1 MMSITINMIINKNLG
16 KMKTKNFVLALALMV
31 SGSAIYAQTLEV
43 NTENSSIEWLGK
55 KIGGKH
61 EGLIQLKSGSFELEG
76 EQITAGN
83 FVVDMTSITNTDLK
97 DEGRNQRLVGHLK
110 SDDFFG
116 VETYPIASFKVVQ
129 STKFKNGKATL
140 TGDITIKGRTERISF
155 DVLKDGMT
163 YTAEV
168 EIDRSKF
175 DVRYGSKSF
184 FNDLGD
190 NAIDDVFTLQIKL
203 VVT

>member
-1 MMSITINMIINKNLG
+1 
-16 KMKTKNFVLALALMV
+16 MKTIKLVLALALMV
-31 SGSAIYAQTLEV
+31 FGTVLYGQTMEVDTEKSSLEW
-43 NTENSSIEWLGK
+43 EGK

-61 EGLIQLKSGSFELEG
+61 DGFIQLKSGSFEMEG
-76 EQITAGN
+76 EQIMAGN
-83 FVVDMTSITNTDLK
+83 FVVDMTSITNSDLK

-116 VETYPIASFKVVQ
+116 VETFPTASFKVVE
-129 STKFKNGKATL
+129 STKFENGKATL
-140 TGDITIKGRTERISF
+140 TGDITIKDKTERISF

-163 YTAEV
+163 FTSEL

-184 FNDLGD
+184 FNNLGD
-190 NAIDDVFTLQIKL
+190 NAINDIFSLRIKL

>member
-1 MMSITINMIINKNLG
+1 
-16 KMKTKNFVLALALMV
+16 MKTKNFLLALVMMV
-31 SGSAIYAQTLEV
+31 SGNILYAQTLEV
-43 NTENSSIEWLGK
+43 NAEKSSIEWLGK

-61 EGLIQLKSGSFELEG
+61 NGFIQLKNGSFELEG
-76 EQITAGN
+76 EQIVAGS
-83 FVVDMTSITNTDLK
+83 FVVDMTSITNTDLN

-116 VETYPIASFKVVQ
+116 VETFPTASFKVIQ
-129 STKFKNGKATL
+129 SSKFENGKATL
-140 TGDITIKGRTERISF
+140 TGDITIKNKTERISF
-155 DVLKDGMT
+155 EVVRTGEA

-190 NAIDDVFTLQIKL
+190 NAIDDIFTLQIKI
-203 VVT
+203 VVS

>member
-1 MMSITINMIINKNLG
+1 MKAKVFLLAIAFIITGN
-16 KMKTKNFVLALALMV
+16 VV
-31 SGSAIYAQTLEV
+31 YAQSYEV
-43 NTENSSIEWLGK
+43 NIEESVIEWHGK

-61 EGLIQLKSGSFELEG
+61 DGFIQLKSGSLELEG
-76 EQITAGN
+76 NQIVAGR
-83 FVVDMTSITNTDLK
+83 FVVDMTSISNTDLT

-116 VETYPIASFKVVQ
+116 VETYPTAHFEVVQ
-129 STKFKNGKATL
+129 GSKFTNGKATL
-140 TGDITIKGRTERISF
+140 TGDITIKENTERISF
-155 DVLKDGMT
+155 DVVKTGEA

-184 FNDLGD
+184 FNNLGD
-190 NAIDDVFTLQIKL
+190 SAIDDIFVLRIKIVL
-203 VVT
+203 T

>member
-1 MMSITINMIINKNLG
+1 
-16 KMKTKNFVLALALMV
+16 MKTKNFLLALAMMV
-31 SGSAIYAQTLEV
+31 SGSIIYAQALEV
-43 NTENSSIEWLGK
+43 NAEKSSIEWLGK

-61 EGLIQLKSGSFELEG
+61 DGFIQLKSGSFELEG
-76 EQITAGN
+76 EQIVAGN

-116 VETYPIASFKVVQ
+116 VETFPTASFEVVQ
-129 STKFKNGKATL
+129 SSKFENGKATL
-140 TGDITIKGRTERISF
+140 TGDITIKDKTERISF
-155 DVLKDGMT
+155 EVVRSDKE
-163 YTAEV
+163 YAANV

-184 FNDLGD
+184 FNNLGD
-190 NAIDDVFTLQIKL
+190 NAIDDIFTLKIKL
-203 VVT
+203 IVS

>member
-1 MMSITINMIINKNLG
+1 
-16 KMKTKNFVLALALMV
+16 MKTRNFAVALALMV
-31 SGSAIYAQTLEV
+31 SGTVIYAQTMEV
-43 NTENSSIEWLGK
+43 NPELSSIHWEGK

-61 EGLIQLKSGSFELEG
+61 DGYIHMKSGSFELES
-76 EQITAGN
+76 EQIVSGT

-116 VETYPIASFKVVQ
+116 VETYPTASFKVVQ
-129 STKFKNGKATL
+129 ATKFTNGKATL
-140 TGDITIKGRTERISF
+140 TGDITIKNKTERISF
-155 DVLKDGMT
+155 DVTKDGMT
-163 YTAEV
+163 YSAEV

-190 NAIDDVFTLQIKL
+190 NAIDDIFTLLIKL
-203 VVT
+203 VVS

>member
-1 MMSITINMIINKNLG
+1 
-16 KMKTKNFVLALALMV
+16 MKTKNFLLALALMV
-31 SGSAIYAQTLEV
+31 SGTVIYGQTMEV
-43 NTENSSIEWLGK
+43 NTDKSSLEWSGK

-61 EGLIQLKSGSFELEG
+61 DGFIQFKSGSIEEDG
-76 EQITAGN
+76 GQIKAGS
-83 FVVDMTSITNTDLK
+83 FVVDMTSLTNTDLK

-116 VETYPIASFKVVQ
+116 VETFPTASFKVIQ
-129 STKFKNGKATL
+129 STKFENGKATL
-140 TGDITIKGRTERISF
+140 TGDITIKDKTERISF
-155 DVLKDGMT
+155 DVLKEGKT

-184 FNDLGD
+184 FNNLGD
-190 NAIDDVFTLQIKL
+190 NAIDDIFTLRIKL
-203 VVT
+203 VIS

>member
-1 MMSITINMIINKNLG
+1 
-16 KMKTKNFVLALALMV
+16 MKTKAFLLLIALV
-31 SGSAIYAQTLEV
+31 ITGNVIYAQSVEV
-43 NTENSSIEWLGK
+43 NVYDSTIEWHGK

-61 EGLIQLKSGSFELEG
+61 DGFIQFKSGSFELDG
-76 EQITAGN
+76 DQIVSGR

-116 VETYPIASFKVVQ
+116 VETYPTAIFEVDQGS
-129 STKFKNGKATL
+129 KFSSGTATL
-140 TGDITIKGRTERISF
+140 SGNITIKDKTERISF
-155 DVLKDGMT
+155 EVVKTGDA

-184 FNDLGD
+184 FNNLGD
-190 NAIDDVFTLQIKL
+190 NAIDDIFTLHIKI
-203 VVT
+203 VVS